1 MRITHLS
8 RTQENIAPMTGS
20 SSLSGIWRLARIKM
34 KVRLLIVYCLIISIL
49 AGFGIGAIWDRYLAP
64 DTSAPDNLDYLIDS
78 MEVARESH
86 QDIVDNPERYCN
98 WLKAGIDHRI
108 WVENYEDILEIL
120 RDLK

>member
-1 MRITHLS
+1 
-8 RTQENIAPMTGS
+8 MTGS
-20 SSLSGIWRLARIKM
+20 SSLSGIWRLARIRM
-34 KVRLLIVYCLIISIL
+34 KIALIVIGCFLV
-49 AGFGIGAIWDRYLAP
+49 GMGIGVAFGDSP
-64 DTSAPDNLDYLIDS
+64 VDCSAPDNLDYLIDS

-86 QDIVDNPERYCN
+86 QDIVDNPGRYCN